1 MEKFVLFI
9 SDNSLAVFILI
20 SLIVIL
26 IIYERK
32 KGGRKIDANELTRL
46 INKENPY
53 VFDLRSSSEFD
64 AGSISGAVN
73 IQVASLVKGNSNFKA
88 NEEDTIILICKTG
101 SNSSSAAINLKK
113 AGYTNV
119 SILSGGIMGWVQGGM
134 PLAKKQS

>member
-26 IIYERK
+26 IIYEKK

-53 VFDLRSSSEFD
+53 VFELRS
-64 AGSISGAVN
+64 
-73 IQVASLVKGNSNFKA
+73 
-88 NEEDTIILICKTG
+88 
-101 SNSSSAAINLKK
+101 
-113 AGYTNV
+113 
-119 SILSGGIMGWVQGGM
+119 
-134 PLAKKQS
+134 